1 MSISTAATPSAAR
14 SEERVEVR
22 RHLRR
27 NYAVHSVEGG
37 LFIGGMAF
45 AHPQTVLPR
54 MIERLHG
61 PDWIIAASPI
71 LLMVGFFL
79 PSLFITHRLERMGRL
94 MRFVLLLG
102 TVQRLPYLLV
112 GLALVYATLPPM
124 AVLGLVVLAPL
135 SSGFF
140 GGLSAP
146 AWRELLAKSIPA
158 ERRASLW
165 AIRFVIGGLLGVLAG
180 QAVSGVL
187 SGLPLTQAYGVLHL
201 LVFAL
206 MLASLAVFAL
216 AREPNL
222 TSARAH
228 STLGW
233 WHHALAMRR
242 VVAVDHRLQVYL
254 GARYL
259 YSGLFVALPFLSLH
273 SLSVLG
279 TPDGYLGR
287 LLTFQMIGS
296 VVGNLLGGFLGDR
309 RGGRRVVILSLSV
322 AIAVMASA
330 GGCSTATSF
339 DALYVALGLSVG
351 LGGVGAP
358 TLDLEMS
365 PFERRMSYQT
375 VIGLTHLAG
384 MLSAVLIASLMRQL
398 SASFAALSSVATAL
412 LVGSLGLLL
421 RLREPRGDPAGEIAA
436 SG

>member
-1 MSISTAATPSAAR
+1 
-14 SEERVEVR
+14 
-22 RHLRR
+22 
-27 NYAVHSVEGG
+27 
-37 LFIGGMAF
+37 
-45 AHPQTVLPR
+45 
-54 MIERLHG
+54 
-61 PDWIIAASPI
+61 
-71 LLMVGFFL
+71 
-79 PSLFITHRLERMGRL
+79 

-112 GLALVYATLPPM
+112 GLTLVYATLPPA
-124 AVLGLVVLAPL
+124 AVLALVVLAPL

-180 QAVSGVL
+180 QAVRGVL
-187 SGLPLTQAYGVLHL
+187 NGLPLTQAYGVLHL

-222 TSARAH
+222 TSTRAH
-228 STLGW
+228 ATLGW
-233 WHHALAMRR
+233 WHHALGMRR
-242 VVAVDHRLQVYL
+242 VIAADQRLRVYL
-254 GARYL
+254 GARFL

-273 SLSVLG
+273 SLSVLDAS
-279 TPDGYLGR
+279 DGYLGR
-287 LLTFQMIGS
+287 LLTCQMIGS
-296 VVGNLLGGFLGDR
+296 VVGNLLGGYLGDR
-309 RGGRRVVILSLSV
+309 QGGRGVVLLSLSA

-330 GGCSTATSF
+330 GSCSSAGSF
-339 DALYVALGLSVG
+339 DVLYVALGLSVG

-384 MLSAVLIASLMRQL
+384 MLSAVLVASLLRQL
-398 SASFAALSSVATAL
+398 STSFVLLSGVATAL
-412 LVGSLGLLL
+412 LTGSLGLLL
-421 RLREPRGDPAGEIAA
+421 RLREPRHDRAREVAA
-436 SG
+436 SA